1 MGRREILKTMGGKRF
16 VEVDAQGRMVRG
28 SHFKEVAGLVLCGV
42 SLFALVAL
50 VSFRLPALGEAP
62 SNVCGVLGDRLAFTL
77 LLLFGRASLF
87 LIAYLAAWGALL
99 VVRRGGEAVL
109 ARLLGILSFTFV
121 LALLFSLRLDPAR
134 PFAQG
139 TNTLPFGPGGTVG
152 AFLGPKV
159 YEILGPLGSYFIL
172 LLLAFISLLLAT
184 DFFFLD
190 TLRKKL
196 SGQAVLSEEEEPGL
210 LTRAGEALVA
220 WAALAAKGWAVFR
233 EWWNSEE
240 RALLPQGAGAGGTA
254 ADGNGAL
261 PVSGRNRPAPAGG
274 ALAEEEET
282 GEEGPPRGGEKA
294 VEWEEED
301 SAGEPPPPRRKKKI
315 KKASRPRALPAA
327 PKERVKPGKR
337 KSVSLAKGTKR
348 GRYVLPPLSILRDPP
363 PSSGLDEER
372 LQRMAEKIVEK
383 LRTFRIG
390 AEVVGYSRGPAV
402 TLFELRLDDGVKV
415 GQITAREDDLT
426 LALAAHTLRVV
437 APLPGKGTV
446 GVEVP
451 NEKRD
456 IVVLKELLPYA
467 RTLGAKAELPL
478 FLGRD
483 VMGEPVISDL
493 AQMPHLLIA
502 GATGSGKSVCLNT
515 ILLSLLTTR
524 TPDEVGLILVD
535 PKMVELQLYEAIP
548 HLLTPIVTDM
558 TKVPGVLEWAVDEM
572 ERRYRHLS
580 LAKVRSLKEYN
591 KLGEKKLRERLGD
604 WFDSGEKPT
613 PRRFPAVVVVID
625 EFADLMVSASK
636 DVELLIQ
643 RLAQKSRAVGIH
655 VILATQRPSREVVT
669 GIIKSNLPTRISFKV
684 TSSINSRVVL
694 DQVGAERLIGN
705 GDMLFHP
712 PGTSILVRAQGVYV
726 SDGEI
731 HEVVDWW
738 RRQAKPK
745 YVSEILNPTPR
756 SAKKEDPSKVDPL
769 YEEAVQV
776 VLGEKRGA
784 ATLLQ
789 RAFKIGYT
797 RASRLIELM
806 EEDGIVGKY
815 VGSKSREVLLTLEE
829 WEARKKKRGA

>member
-1 MGRREILKTMGGKRF
+1 VPGG
-16 VEVDAQGRMVRG
+16 G
-28 SHFKEVAGLVLCGV
+28 
-42 SLFALVAL
+42 
-50 VSFRLPALGEAP
+50 
-62 SNVCGVLGDRLAFTL
+62 
-77 LLLFGRASLF
+77 
-87 LIAYLAAWGALL
+87 
-99 VVRRGGEAVL
+99 
-109 ARLLGILSFTFV
+109 
-121 LALLFSLRLDPAR
+121 AR
-134 PFAQG
+134 PA
-139 TNTLPFGPGGTVG
+139 
-152 AFLGPKV
+152 A
-159 YEILGPLGSYFIL
+159 
-172 LLLAFISLLLAT
+172 
-184 DFFFLD
+184 
-190 TLRKKL
+190 
-196 SGQAVLSEEEEPGL
+196 EE
-210 LTRAGEALVA
+210 
-220 WAALAAKGWAVFR
+220 
-233 EWWNSEE
+233 
-240 RALLPQGAGAGGTA
+240 
-254 ADGNGAL
+254 
-261 PVSGRNRPAPAGG
+261 
-274 ALAEEEET
+274 AEEEET
-282 GEEGPPRGGEKA
+282 GGAEEAG
-294 VEWEEED
+294 EWEEED
-301 SAGEPPPPRRKKKI
+301 GGGEPPPRRQKKKAR
-315 KKASRPRALPAA
+315 KPSRSRVFPAA
-327 PKERVKPGKR
+327 PKGRAKSGKR

-363 PSSGLDEER
+363 PSSGLDEDH

-467 RTLGAKAELPL
+467 RTLGAGAELPL

-493 AQMPHLLIA
+493 AKMPHLLIA

-591 KLGEKKLRERLGD
+591 KLGERKLRERLGD

-712 PGTSILVRAQGVYV
+712 PGTSALVRAQGVYV

-745 YVSEILNPTPR
+745 YVGEILNPPPR
-756 SAKKEDPSKVDPL
+756 SAKKEDPSQVDPL

-776 VLGEKRGA
+776 VIGEKRGA

>member
-1 MGRREILKTMGGKRF
+1 MGGRRF
-16 VEVDAQGRMVRG
+16 VEVDAQGRKVAG
-28 SHFKEVAGLVLCGV
+28 SHLQEVAGLVLCGV
-42 SLFALVAL
+42 SLFSLVAL
-50 VSFRLPALGEAP
+50 ASFRLAPLGEPP
-62 SNVCGVLGDRLAFTL
+62 SNVCGVLGDRLAFTFL
-77 LLLFGRASLF
+77 MLFGRASFF
-87 LIAYLAAWGALL
+87 LMAYLACWGALL
-99 VVRRGGEAVL
+99 VARRGGEAVL
-109 ARLLGILSFTFV
+109 ARLMGILSFTFV
-121 LALLFSLRLDPAR
+121 LALLLSLRLDPAR

-139 TNTLPFGPGGTVG
+139 TNALPFGPGGTLG

-159 YEILGPLGSYFIL
+159 YEILGPLGSYLIL

-190 TLRKKL
+190 TLRRKL
-196 SGQAVLSEEEEPGL
+196 SDKGGVPEQEEPGL
-210 LTRAGEALVA
+210 LARAGTALAA
-220 WAALAAKGWAVFR
+220 WAALAGRGWKAFR
-233 EWWNSEE
+233 DWWNSEE
-240 RALLPQGAGAGGTA
+240 VPLPLQAAEGDGTA
-254 ADGNGAL
+254 AAGEIPAEASRDRRPL
-261 PVSGRNRPAPAGG
+261 P
-274 ALAEEEET
+274 EET
-282 GEEGPPRGGEKA
+282 GGDQPDPKEDAPGDPP
-294 VEWEEED
+294 
-301 SAGEPPPPRRKKKI
+301 SPRRRLKK
-315 KKASRPRALPAA
+315 PRKPLPRIEPSPAA
-327 PKERVKPGKR
+327 AEVPKKPAKR
-337 KSVSLAKGTKR
+337 KSISLSKGTKR
-348 GRYVLPPLSILRDPP
+348 GRYVLPPLSLLREPP
-363 PSSGLDEER
+363 PSSGLDEEH

-390 AEVVGYSRGPAV
+390 AQVVGYSRGPAV
-402 TLFELRLDDGVKV
+402 TLFELRLDEGVKV

-426 LALAAHTLRVV
+426 LALAAHSLRVV

-451 NEKRD
+451 NEHRD

-467 RTLGAKAELPL
+467 RTLGAKCALPL

-580 LAKVRSLKEYN
+580 LAKVRSLKDYN

-613 PRRFPAVVVVID
+613 PRRFPSVVMVID

-712 PGTSILVRAQGVYV
+712 PGTSMLVRAQGVYV

-745 YVSEILNPTPR
+745 YVEEILNPAPK
-756 SAKKEDPSKVDPL
+756 SGKGEDPSKVDPL

-829 WEARKKKRGA
+829 WEARKKKKGA

>member
-1 MGRREILKTMGGKRF
+1 MGGKRF
-16 VEVDAQGRMVRG
+16 VEVDAQGRMVQG

-121 LALLFSLRLDPAR
+121 LALLLSLRLDPAR
-134 PFAQG
+134 PFSQG

-159 YEILGPLGSYFIL
+159 YEILGPLGSYLIL

-196 SGQAVLSEEEEPGL
+196 AGQAAFSEEEEPGL
-210 LTRAGEALVA
+210 LTRAAEALAA
-220 WAALAAKGWAVFR
+220 WAALAGKGWEAFR
-233 EWWNSEE
+233 AWWNSDEG
-240 RALLPQGAGAGGTA
+240 APLPQAAGAAGT
-254 ADGNGAL
+254 
-261 PVSGRNRPAPAGG
+261 VSAIPGREESAPGKAVVEEPPERDSSG
-274 ALAEEEET
+274 EEEEP
-282 GEEGPPRGGEKA
+282 GEEEP
-294 VEWEEED
+294 VED
-301 SAGEPPPPRRKKKI
+301 PSPPRRAKKK
-315 KKASRPRALPAA
+315 KKVSRPRPSPPV
-327 PKERVKPGKR
+327 PKERVKPAKR

-363 PSSGLDEER
+363 PSSGLDEEH

-456 IVVLKELLPYA
+456 IVVLKELLPYV

-483 VMGEPVISDL
+483 VMGDPVISDL

-580 LAKVRSLKEYN
+580 LAKVRSLKDYN
-591 KLGEKKLRERLGD
+591 KLGERKLRERFGD

-745 YVSEILNPTPR
+745 YVDEILNPAPK

>member
-1 MGRREILKTMGGKRF
+1 M
-16 VEVDAQGRMVRG
+16 EVDAQGRAVTN
-28 SHFKEVAGLVLCGV
+28 SHFKEVAGLVLCGL

-50 VSFRLPALGEAP
+50 ASFRLPALGESS

-77 LLLFGRASLF
+77 LLIFGKASFF
-87 LIAYLAAWGALL
+87 LMAYLATWGALL
-99 VVRRGGEAVL
+99 VARRGGEAVL
-109 ARLLGILSFTFV
+109 ARLMGILSFTFV
-121 LALLFSLRLDPAR
+121 LALLLSLRLDPAR

-159 YEILGPLGSYFIL
+159 YRILGPLGSYLIL
-172 LLLAFISLLLAT
+172 LLLGFISLLLAT

-196 SGQAVLSEEEEPGL
+196 GERGALPEEEGPGLLVRAGAALRAWFTLAARGARAFREWWEAGEAEPAVEGAGAGRGAAAGRAATSVPSLERKALPSKEDEVPGGEESEEEE
-210 LTRAGEALVA
+210 T
-220 WAALAAKGWAVFR
+220 
-233 EWWNSEE
+233 
-240 RALLPQGAGAGGTA
+240 
-254 ADGNGAL
+254 
-261 PVSGRNRPAPAGG
+261 
-274 ALAEEEET
+274 EEEEV
-282 GEEGPPRGGEKA
+282 P
-294 VEWEEED
+294 EEEVEEEESLPPGRSPKGRQGKKKPGKGRARTMRNLS
-301 SAGEPPPPRRKKKI
+301 SAPPPPSPSRRK
-315 KKASRPRALPAA
+315 
-327 PKERVKPGKR
+327 
-337 KSVSLAKGTKR
+337 VSLSKGTRR
-348 GRYVLPPLSILRDPP
+348 GRYVLPPVSLLRDPP
-363 PSSGLDEER
+363 PPAGLDEEH
-372 LQRMAEKIVEK
+372 LHQMAQKIVEK
-383 LRTFRIG
+383 LKSFRIG
-390 AEVVGYSRGPAV
+390 AQVVGYSRGPAV
-402 TLFELRLDDGVKV
+402 TLFELRLDEGVKV
-415 GQITAREDDLT
+415 GQITAREDDLA
-426 LALAAHTLRVV
+426 LALAATSLRVV

-451 NEKRD
+451 NEHRD
-456 IVVLKELLPYA
+456 IVVLKELLAYA
-467 RTLGAKAELPL
+467 KTLAGKAELPL

-483 VMGEPVISDL
+483 VMGAPVISDL
-493 AQMPHLLIA
+493 AKMPHLLIA

-580 LAKVRSLKEYN
+580 LAKVRSLKDYN
-591 KLGEKKLRERLGD
+591 KLGEKKLRQLLGD

-613 PRRFPAVVVVID
+613 PRRFPSVVVVID

-731 HEVVDWW
+731 HEIVDWW
-738 RRQAKPK
+738 RRQAKPD
-745 YVSEILNPTPR
+745 YVPEILNPAPKQ
-756 SAKKEDPSKVDPL
+756 AEQDPSKVDPL
-769 YEEAVQV
+769 YEDAVRI

-829 WEARKKKRGA
+829 WEARKKKQGA